1 MLCGVARDDHGQD
14 VQSSGA
20 AAQAVD
26 VGDVG
31 TLVIHW
37 LHKLQEEGS
46 CIHETAKQP
55 YIFLI
60 YQIGAIEEALK
71 IQNGLSVFLIK
82 ILNKVD

>member
-31 TLVIHW
+31 TLVIH
-37 LHKLQEEGS
+37 
-46 CIHETAKQP
+46 
-55 YIFLI
+55 
-60 YQIGAIEEALK
+60 
-71 IQNGLSVFLIK
+71 
-82 ILNKVD
+82 